1 MRHDGQEFLFVRTGV
16 VRLLTGFY
24 ARLDLKRGD
33 SGACDAAMERTVNSP
48 FEDDATILWL
58 TAPT

>member
-1 MRHDGQEFLFVRTGV
+1 V
-16 VRLLTGFY
+16 VWLLTEFY
-24 ARLDLKRGD
+24 ARVDMNRGD
-33 SGACDAAMERTVNSP
+33 SGACDAAMGRTVNSP